1 VGSLNAAYKKNGV
14 RQELAARTRISSITA
29 IADPGY
35 HSGMADPSDAD
46 AERWLDLDVKLAYQE
61 RLIHQLD
68 ALVREFGA
76 RLDKAERELA
86 ELKQAVPPPLPL
98 GAANEPPPH
107 Y

>member
-1 VGSLNAAYKKNGV
+1 MPDH
-14 RQELAARTRISSITA
+14 TA
-29 IADPGY
+29 SDPG
-35 HSGMADPSDAD
+35 D

-61 RLIHQLD
+61 RLIHELD

-76 RLDKAERELA
+76 RLDKAEREL
-86 ELKQAVPPPLPL
+86 EQLKHAVPRPLPL

>member
-1 VGSLNAAYKKNGV
+1 MP
-14 RQELAARTRISSITA
+14 
-29 IADPGY
+29 DPTD
-35 HSGMADPSDAD
+35 SD

-68 ALVREFGA
+68 TLVRELGT
-76 RLDKAERELA
+76 RLDVAERELRQ
-86 ELKQAVPPPLPL
+86 LKQAMPSPVPL